1 MQLSDFLK
9 KQLEDAEFSKLWRE
23 SDPSF
28 QAGAL
33 IVGLRSRLGL
43 SQAELAERAGVK
55 RPYIARI
62 EAGEANP
69 TVESLGKILSAV
81 GHSLR
86 LSSARQEDTEGDLS
100 GSSMNI
106 DDARKVIL
114 TLLTSDGKRD
124 FLDHFEREFPQYR
137 DVAEGLWT
145 RYGEPA
151 LVG

>member
-1 MQLSDFLK
+1 MKLSDFLK
-9 KQLEDAEFSKLWRE
+9 KQMEDEEFAKLWRE

-33 IVGLRSRLGL
+33 IIGLRSRLGP

-81 GHSLR
+81 GHFC
-86 LSSARQEDTEGDLS
+86 AYWLS
-100 GSSMNI
+100 GSRRRSTICPPVPSLPEN
-106 DDARKVIL
+106 AR
-114 TLLTSDGKRD
+114 S
-124 FLDHFEREFPQYR
+124 
-137 DVAEGLWT
+137 
-145 RYGEPA
+145 
-151 LVG
+151 